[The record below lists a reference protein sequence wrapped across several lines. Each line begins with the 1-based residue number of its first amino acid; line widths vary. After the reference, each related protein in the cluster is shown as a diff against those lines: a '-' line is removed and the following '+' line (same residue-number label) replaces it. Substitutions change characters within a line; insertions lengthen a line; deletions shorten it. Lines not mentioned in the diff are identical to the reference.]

1 MTLFFKSV
9 SCNYDQAFKA
19 LGDYDTS
26 WFEKGNYMFCLISN
40 CLHLLCNVSSLN
52 KMILN
57 FTFY

>member
-1 MTLFFKSV
+1 M

-26 WFEKGNYMFCLISN
+26 WFEKGNYVFCLISN
-40 CLHLLCNVSSLN
+40 CLHLPRNVSSLN

-57 FTFY
+57 FTLC